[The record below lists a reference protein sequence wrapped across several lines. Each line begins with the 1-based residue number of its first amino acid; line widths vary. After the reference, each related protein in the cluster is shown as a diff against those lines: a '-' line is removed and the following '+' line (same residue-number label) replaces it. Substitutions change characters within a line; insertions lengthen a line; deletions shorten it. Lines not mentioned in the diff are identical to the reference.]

1 VLILLPV
8 LIVLCVA
15 LLASGGV
22 ALKSRQRVAASREI
36 LPTAQRW
43 HELDLAAAPPAEAAA
58 PDLYEEALGPVFA
71 LTQNTQGTDL
81 SLNDLMY
88 YKLNLYY
95 SANNSMSLNDLLARF
110 RADNP

>member
-1 VLILLPV
+1 MILLLPILV
-8 LIVLCVA
+8 VLCVA

-22 ALKSRQRVAASREI
+22 ALKSRQRVVATREI

-43 HELDLAAAPPAEAAA
+43 EELDFTPAAVVE
-58 PDLYEEALGPVFA
+58 PDLYDEPLGPVFA
-71 LTQNTQGTDL
+71 LTQNAEGTDL

-88 YKLNLYY
+88 YKLNAHY
-95 SANNSMSLNDLLARF
+95 SANNALSLNDLLARF